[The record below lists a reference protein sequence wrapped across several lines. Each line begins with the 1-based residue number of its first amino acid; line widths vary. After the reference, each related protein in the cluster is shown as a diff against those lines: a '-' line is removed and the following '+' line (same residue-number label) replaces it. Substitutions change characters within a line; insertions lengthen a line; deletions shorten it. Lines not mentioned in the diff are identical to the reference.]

1 MLCLR
6 KGFDDMHYLLMSRS
20 LTNAQK
26 AARILQKAGIF
37 AVVAKAPQSANPGG
51 CTYGV
56 KIGMQNLATA
66 LARLQTEGIAIA
78 KVLRVTENGAVT
90 EVKS

>member
-1 MLCLR
+1 
-6 KGFDDMHYLLMSRS
+6 MHYILMSRS

-26 AARILQKAGIF
+26 AARRLQNAGIF

-56 KIGMQNLATA
+56 KIGLHNLSGA
-66 LARLQTEGIAIA
+66 LSRLQADGISVA
-78 KVLRVTENGAVT
+78 KVLRVTDNGEVAEVT
-90 EVKS
+90 V